1 MRRIWKG
8 NAIPSTRKGRIVRS
22 EQRERRTHLPKQ
34 MLRPKGAEGCSVSCF
49 GSRKLLN
56 HASIAS
62 RILFVLCIA
71 LTPQSGDSSGAILE
85 VPFKAL
91 LHLPHARNER
101 TLKKR
106 LFEFPRKG
114 LFLDRG
120 ENAYTKR
127 AARLCGSF
135 AYTRASVFLVQLLFV
150 PICGQHAQVAA
161 VAPLSVLA
169 SGSEELGCLLW
180 VLLSH
185 RSEM

>member
-22 EQRERRTHLPKQ
+22 EQRERRTHLLRQ

-49 GSRKLLN
+49 GSRKLIN
-56 HASIAS
+56 NASGTG
-62 RILFVLCIA
+62 RILYVLCIA

-101 TLKKR
+101 TFKKKG

-120 ENAYTKR
+120 ETAYTKR
-127 AARLCGSF
+127 AAQPCGSF

-150 PICGQHAQVAA
+150 PIGAEHAQVAA

-169 SGSEELGCLLW
+169 SGSEELGCLLR

-185 RSEM
+185 

>member
-62 RILFVLCIA
+62 EQRIFSPTRGTSEL
-71 LTPQSGDSSGAILE
+71 
-85 VPFKAL
+85 
-91 LHLPHARNER
+91 
-101 TLKKR
+101 LKKR

-120 ENAYTKR
+120 ETAYTKR

-150 PICGQHAQVAA
+150 PICGQHTQVAA

-185 RSEM
+185 RSEANLTHQVVLELIPLWLLRVE

>member
-62 RILFVLCIA
+62 EQRIFSP
-71 LTPQSGDSSGAILE
+71 TRGTSE
-85 VPFKAL
+85 
-91 LHLPHARNER
+91 
-101 TLKKR
+101 LKKKG

-120 ENAYTKR
+120 ETAYTKR

-135 AYTRASVFLVQLLFV
+135 AYTRASVFLFQLLFV
-150 PICGQHAQVAA
+150 PVGAEHAQVAA
-161 VAPLSVLA
+161 VAPLSILA

-180 VLLSH
+180 VLFSH

>member
-62 RILFVLCIA
+62 EQRIFSPTRGTSEL
-71 LTPQSGDSSGAILE
+71 
-85 VPFKAL
+85 
-91 LHLPHARNER
+91 
-101 TLKKR
+101 LKKR

-120 ENAYTKR
+120 ETAYTKR

-150 PICGQHAQVAA
+150 PIGAEHAQVAA

-185 RSEM
+185 RSETNLTHQVVLELIPLWLLRVE

>member
-22 EQRERRTHLPKQ
+22 EQRERRTYLPKQ

-62 RILFVLCIA
+62 EQRIFSPTRGTSEL
-71 LTPQSGDSSGAILE
+71 
-85 VPFKAL
+85 
-91 LHLPHARNER
+91 
-101 TLKKR
+101 LKKG

-120 ENAYTKR
+120 ETAYTKR

-150 PICGQHAQVAA
+150 PIGAEHAQVAA
-161 VAPLSVLA
+161 VAPLGVLL
-169 SGSEELGCLLW
+169 SGSEELGCLLR

-185 RSEM
+185 

>member
-49 GSRKLLN
+49 GSRKLIN
-56 HASIAS
+56 NASGTS

-71 LTPQSGDSSGAILE
+71 LTPQSGNSSGAILE

-101 TLKKR
+101 TLKKKDCLNFPEKDSFLTEER
-106 LFEFPRKG
+106 LHTRK
-114 LFLDRG
+114 
-120 ENAYTKR
+120 EPHNR
-127 AARLCGSF
+127 AALLHIL
-135 AYTRASVFLVQLLFV
+135 ARACSLFNYSLSQLV
-150 PICGQHAQVAA
+150 
-161 VAPLSVLA
+161 LSM
-169 SGSEELGCLLW
+169 
-180 VLLSH
+180 
-185 RSEM
+185 RR

>member
-62 RILFVLCIA
+62 EQRIFSPTRGTSEL
-71 LTPQSGDSSGAILE
+71 
-85 VPFKAL
+85 
-91 LHLPHARNER
+91 
-101 TLKKR
+101 LKKR

-120 ENAYTKR
+120 ETAYTKR
-127 AARLCGSF
+127 AAQPCGSF

-150 PICGQHAQVAA
+150 PIGAEHAQVAA

-169 SGSEELGCLLW
+169 SSSEEFGCLLW

-185 RSEM
+185 RSETNLTHQVVLELIPLWLLRVE

>member
-34 MLRPKGAEGCSVSCF
+34 MLRPKGAEGCSVSYF

-62 RILFVLCIA
+62 EQRIFSPTRGTSEL
-71 LTPQSGDSSGAILE
+71 
-85 VPFKAL
+85 
-91 LHLPHARNER
+91 
-101 TLKKR
+101 LKKR

-120 ENAYTKR
+120 ETAYTKR

-150 PICGQHAQVAA
+150 PICGQHTQVAA

>member
-62 RILFVLCIA
+62 EQRIFSPTRGTSEL
-71 LTPQSGDSSGAILE
+71 
-85 VPFKAL
+85 
-91 LHLPHARNER
+91 
-101 TLKKR
+101 LKKR

-120 ENAYTKR
+120 ETAYTKR

-150 PICGQHAQVAA
+150 PICGQHTQVAA

-185 RSEM
+185 RSETNLSHLVVLELIPLWLLRVE